1 MKQKSAREHDKA
13 FFIETSGSATLN
25 FRQACAV
32 ESLALH
38 NPNLTVNVLF
48 VGGQIN
54 ASLVTLKKLKEKYG
68 NIHLMSSSLDD
79 YMAGT
84 PLEYWYHCN
93 GWRDGPFHVSH
104 LSDGLRFLTLHK
116 FGGYYFDLD
125 VISVRPVTD
134 FRNFVAAESDDYL
147 GSGVLHAE
155 FKNPVME
162 LAVKDFA
169 ANYRQVEP
177 IFCVLKM
184 LNGFLCRS
192 DVWGHNGP
200 ALLLRVLKSWC
211 KAEDLLGM
219 DYVSCHGFNVLHYSS
234 FCPVDYSAT
243 EEFFIHRLANETRP
257 IWLTDQVVGVH
268 TWNKLTYKKPV
279 YKNSTQHYTWL
290 ARINCPSIFTI
301 APEIF

>member
-1 MKQKSAREHDKA
+1 MHGGA

-32 ESLALH
+32 ESLAHH

-48 VGGQIN
+48 MGGRIN
-54 ASLVTLKKLKEKYG
+54 TSLVTLKMLKEKYD
-68 NIHLMSSSLDD
+68 NIHLFSFNLDD

-84 PLEYWYHCN
+84 PLQYWYHCN

-116 FGGYYFDLD
+116 YGGYYFDLD

-134 FRNFVAAESDDYL
+134 LRNFVAAESDDYL

-177 IFCVLKM
+177 IEIIFPPKY
-184 LNGFLCRS
+184 LNLNFWRRS

-211 KAEDLLGM
+211 KAKDLLEM

-234 FCPVDYSAT
+234 FCPVDYSVAT
-243 EEFFIHRLANETRP
+243 KEFFIHRPANQSRP
-257 IWLTDQVVGVH
+257 FWLTDQVVGIH
-268 TWNKLTYKKPV
+268 TWNKLTYNKPI
-279 YKNSTQHYTWL
+279 YKNSTQRYTWL
-290 ARINCPSIFTI
+290 ARNHCPSIFSI